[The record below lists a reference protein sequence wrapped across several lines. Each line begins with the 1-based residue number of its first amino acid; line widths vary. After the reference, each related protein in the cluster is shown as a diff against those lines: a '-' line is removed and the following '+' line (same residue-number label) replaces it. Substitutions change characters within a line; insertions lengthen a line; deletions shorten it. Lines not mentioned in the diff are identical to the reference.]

1 VEDYPAGIPRFAS
14 LIGSHPAFN
23 VCRRFSTVR
32 ARLLLLKQ
40 DKVSRLE
47 KNLMDADANET
58 RLLFLGSSRRDTNS
72 TRLGILTE
80 LDAAL
85 KDLGR
90 AIREALSYSV
100 LNTYWLTF
108 R

>member
-1 VEDYPAGIPRFAS
+1 
-14 LIGSHPAFN
+14 
-23 VCRRFSTVR
+23 
-32 ARLLLLKQ
+32 
-40 DKVSRLE
+40 
-47 KNLMDADANET
+47 MDADANET

-72 TRLGILTE
+72 ARLGILTE

-90 AIREALSYSV
+90 AIRKVLSHSV
-100 LNTYWLTF
+100 LDTHRLTF